1 MLWFGWFGFNAGS
14 ALTANYDAGMAMLVT
29 HISATV
35 GAFTWITI
43 EWIKQGK
50 PTIVG
55 IATGMVAGLAAI
67 TPAAGT
73 VGPQGAI
80 LIGLTAGLV
89 CFFSTQ
95 LLKGYFSIDDSL
107 DVFPIHGVGGI
118 VGSLLLCFLGNNDG
132 FLGTGASGL
141 SEVAEGSPISQLI
154 IQTKGIM
161 IIGIWTAIA
170 TFSILKL
177 INIFTSLRVNREE
190 ELEGLDEVLHG
201 ETGYNL

>member
-1 MLWFGWFGFNAGS
+1 ML
-14 ALTANYDAGMAMLVT
+14 
-29 HISATV
+29 
-35 GAFTWITI
+35 
-43 EWIKQGK
+43 
-50 PTIVG
+50 
-55 IATGMVAGLAAI
+55 
-67 TPAAGT
+67 
-73 VGPQGAI
+73 
-80 LIGLTAGLV
+80 
-89 CFFSTQ
+89 C
-95 LLKGYFSIDDSL
+95 IDDSL

>member
-1 MLWFGWFGFNAGS
+1 M
-14 ALTANYDAGMAMLVT
+14 
-29 HISATV
+29 
-35 GAFTWITI
+35 
-43 EWIKQGK
+43 
-50 PTIVG
+50 
-55 IATGMVAGLAAI
+55 
-67 TPAAGT
+67 
-73 VGPQGAI
+73 
-80 LIGLTAGLV
+80 
-89 CFFSTQ
+89 
-95 LLKGYFSIDDSL
+95 
-107 DVFPIHGVGGI
+107 
-118 VGSLLLCFLGNNDG
+118 
-132 FLGTGASGL
+132 